1 MSDCTE
7 CQEYGCDY
15 FIDSYG
21 RLVSFCSECP
31 SNPGN
36 DEEEQEA
43 YDFD

>member
-15 FIDSYG
+15 FIDSNG
-21 RLVSFCSECP
+21 CLVSFCNGCP
-31 SNPGN
+31 NNPDN
-36 DEEEQEA
+36 EEETDQ